1 MARPLQNKV
10 NRDELYKEVV
20 REIELSPNGEAEIS
34 SSNLADKFGV
44 QGPTMDY
51 HLSVL
56 VKDGSLLLLN
66 RRGKYNKKIFTLP
79 STNVS
84 AEKKDTNQTNI
95 HIPFKSKKSEEK
107 FQEFIQNHLKNKES
121 STESKMSEI
130 HPADK
135 DKQEVLISE
144 SDLVTDI
151 NNVFTTKQ
159 TSEEKESKK
168 VNDDLQ
174 EIKQIIP
181 DNAINTT
188 NFQVKELTLDEKIEQ
203 FLNKTNQVHTAEKLL
218 SHQDKEIISVMNETI
233 QQNIVYLKDLSEQ
246 LTTVENKQLIQ
257 HLIDDRNRMNK
268 EVEKLQ
274 RELEETRKQSQQNLE
289 KYEIDPNR
297 VRFMQQM
304 IFDTLDNYVN
314 QPNHALALGRTNF
327 RNKISKEINDLVK
340 YTLHL
345 EK

>member
-1 MARPLQNKV
+1 
-10 NRDELYKEVV
+10 
-20 REIELSPNGEAEIS
+20 
-34 SSNLADKFGV
+34 
-44 QGPTMDY
+44 
-51 HLSVL
+51 
-56 VKDGSLLLLN
+56 
-66 RRGKYNKKIFTLP
+66 
-79 STNVS
+79 
-84 AEKKDTNQTNI
+84 
-95 HIPFKSKKSEEK
+95 
-107 FQEFIQNHLKNKES
+107 
-121 STESKMSEI
+121 
-130 HPADK
+130 
-135 DKQEVLISE
+135 
-144 SDLVTDI
+144 
-151 NNVFTTKQ
+151 
-159 TSEEKESKK
+159 
-168 VNDDLQ
+168 
-174 EIKQIIP
+174 
-181 DNAINTT
+181 
-188 NFQVKELTLDEKIEQ
+188 
-203 FLNKTNQVHTAEKLL
+203 
-218 SHQDKEIISVMNETI
+218 MNETI

-345 EK
+345 ENKY